1 MFLCFHYSQTK
12 SSYIF
17 LKKQDTYKISANFRY
32 LKYYG
37 DITKNRSF
45 GDATA
50 SFAEMRKLQL
60 TKS

>member
-1 MFLCFHYSQTK
+1 MFLYFHYSQTK

-17 LKKQDTYKISANFRY
+17 LKKQDTYKITANFRY
-32 LKYYG
+32 LKYNG
-37 DITKNRSF
+37 NITKNRSF
-45 GDATA
+45 RDATV